1 MRVAFA
7 RMASKT
13 GASSPREELMTFN
26 TSEVAVSRWDAS
38 PSSRVSWSSLSRK
51 LAGGACLI
59 GALRALGLF
68 VRGTFTDRPLPRQ
81 CIGSDGDGIN
91 SRVYPERGLAP
102 GLQGCPLWINN
113 RHLEYKRTCPLYPP
127 KADMCSAQAHVCF
140 GPKADSCTAE
150 ERRYSIISSAAVN
163 NLSEMVRP
171 SALAALRLLLAL
183 EDAVDISCR
192 QAKLFAANVTIRDQA
207 A

>member
-7 RMASKT
+7 RLVSKT
-13 GASSPREELMTFN
+13 GPNSPGEELMTFN

-81 CIGSDGDGIN
+81 CIGRRGWYQL
-91 SRVYPERGLAP
+91 SRVPRKGLAP
-102 GLQGCPLWINN
+102 GLQGCPLW
-113 RHLEYKRTCPLYPP
+113 
-127 KADMCSAQAHVCF
+127 V
-140 GPKADSCTAE
+140 
-150 ERRYSIISSAAVN
+150 ISGH
-163 NLSEMVRP
+163 MQ
-171 SALAALRLLLAL
+171 
-183 EDAVDISCR
+183 C
-192 QAKLFAANVTIRDQA
+192 KTT
-207 A
+207 

>member
-7 RMASKT
+7 SIASKT
-13 GASSPREELMTFN
+13 GSSSPGEELMTFN

-68 VRGTFTDRPLPRQ
+68 VRGAFTDRPLPRQ

-91 SRVYPERGLAP
+91 SRVYPERGYVRF
-102 GLQGCPLWINN
+102 GS
-113 RHLEYKRTCPLYPP
+113 
-127 KADMCSAQAHVCF
+127 KADICAAKRHVRFTPNSDRESEPLANRHVCF
-140 GPKADSCTAE
+140 TPESGLRRMSYFNSAQSKSDRRPPPSSCSPCATPDT
-150 ERRYSIISSAAVN
+150 SA
-163 NLSEMVRP
+163 
-171 SALAALRLLLAL
+171 
-183 EDAVDISCR
+183 
-192 QAKLFAANVTIRDQA
+192 VT
-207 A
+207 

>member
-7 RMASKT
+7 SIASKT
-13 GASSPREELMTFN
+13 GSSSPGEELMTFN

-91 SRVYPERGLAP
+91 SRVYPERGLVP
-102 GLQGCPLWINN
+102 GLQGCPLWVKS
-113 RHLEYKRTCPLYPP
+113 RHMRCTTACPLYPR
-127 KADMCSAQAHVCF
+127 KQ
-140 GPKADSCTAE
+140 
-150 ERRYSIISSAAVN
+150 R
-163 NLSEMVRP
+163 
-171 SALAALRLLLAL
+171 
-183 EDAVDISCR
+183 
-192 QAKLFAANVTIRDQA
+192 
-207 A
+207 

>member
-7 RMASKT
+7 SIASKT
-13 GASSPREELMTFN
+13 GSSSPAEELMTFN
-26 TSEVAVSRWDAS
+26 TSEVVVSRWDAS

-68 VRGTFTDRPLPRQ
+68 VREAFTDRPLPRQ

-102 GLQGCPLWINN
+102 GLQGMSALG
-113 RHLEYKRTCPLYPP
+113 HKRTCGVHQAMALYPQ
-127 KADMCSAQAHVCF
+127 KRHQMRHK
-140 GPKADSCTAE
+140 G
-150 ERRYSIISSAAVN
+150 
-163 NLSEMVRP
+163 M
-171 SALAALRLLLAL
+171 SALG
-183 EDAVDISCR
+183 
-192 QAKLFAANVTIRDQA
+192 Q
-207 A
+207 

>member
-59 GALRALGLF
+59 GALRF
-68 VRGTFTDRPLPRQ
+68 VREAFTDRPLPRQ

-102 GLQGCPLWINN
+102 GLQGMSALGQ
-113 RHLEYKRTCPLYPP
+113 KQTCAAQKPMSALHT
-127 KADMCSAQAHVCF
+127 KADMCGA
-140 GPKADSCTAE
+140 
-150 ERRYSIISSAAVN
+150 
-163 NLSEMVRP
+163 
-171 SALAALRLLLAL
+171 
-183 EDAVDISCR
+183 
-192 QAKLFAANVTIRDQA
+192 
-207 A
+207 